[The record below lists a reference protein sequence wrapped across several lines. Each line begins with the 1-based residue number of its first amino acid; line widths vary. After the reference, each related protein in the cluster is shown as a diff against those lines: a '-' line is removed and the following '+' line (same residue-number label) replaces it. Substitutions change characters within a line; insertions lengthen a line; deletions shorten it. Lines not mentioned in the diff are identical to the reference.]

1 MASNLISSFL
11 APSALV
17 IKDAESGD
25 VQVKGLKVG
34 RVHIKLISA
43 AMRHMKEDG
52 STIVD
57 SRIIQPST
65 VTVEAFCPD
74 SATLKQVNNLLMDRA
89 NFYSVS
95 SKGVILNNMMV
106 EADQASQ
113 SPDMISAVP
122 IRIAFKQVVSKNIK
136 PLIVAQSADSTLI
149 DRGRSLLS
157 SATQTVNEVYS
168 KIKSV
173 F

>member
-1 MASNLISSFL
+1 MAENIISSFL
-11 APSALV
+11 AHSALV
-17 IKDAESGD
+17 IKDVESGD
-25 VQVKGLKVG
+25 VQAKGLKVG
-34 RVHIKLISA
+34 RVHIKLISS

-57 SRIIQPST
+57 SRIIQAST
-65 VTVEAFCPD
+65 VTIEAFCPD

-95 SKGVILNNMMV
+95 SKGFILNNMMV
-106 EADQASQ
+106 EADQVSQ
-113 SPDMISAVP
+113 TAEMISAVP
-122 IRIAFKQVVSKNIK
+122 IRIAFKQVVSKNIQAI
-136 PLIVAQSADSTLI
+136 IVAQSADSTLV

-157 SATQTVNEVYS
+157 SAAQTVNDLYS
-168 KIKSV
+168 KINSV